1 MFRISTANLTFKK
14 IHLTCKNEN
23 RKKKQLPVKSSKI
36 LNTLKIKMKTARVV
50 SFI

>member
-23 RKKKQLPVKSSKI
+23 RKKKTITCEKQQNSQHLKDKNENSSGC
-36 LNTLKIKMKTARVV
+36 
-50 SFI
+50 

>member
-23 RKKKQLPVKSSKI
+23 RKKKPITCEKQQNFQHLKDKNENSSGC
-36 LNTLKIKMKTARVV
+36 
-50 SFI
+50 